1 MQGEMDNEIWIGGSL
16 LVFVQALITELKKKK
31 KPKKYL
37 SWLSPTSRHPQ
48 TLASGL
54 LVCAWTY

>member
-31 KPKKYL
+31 KTKEIFEL
-37 SWLSPTSRHPQ
+37 IESNL
-48 TLASGL
+48 
-54 LVCAWTY
+54 